1 MVRSSR
7 FWVALG
13 SAVLAGACSSKP
25 SVNNQADQ
33 YDAGSNDS
41 GTGGGSNGDD
51 AGGLVVGNDTAGT
64 SNGGVNETLT
74 IKAESSMVAVDP
86 GQAMPKV
93 VVRAFLGKVPVKV
106 AWSVDRGDLG
116 SVGPGTGSETTF
128 TP

>member
-1 MVRSSR
+1 MVRSSL
-7 FWVALG
+7 FWVAIG

-25 SVNNQADQ
+25 SVNNQPDPF
-33 YDAGSNDS
+33 DAGTDP

-86 GQAMPKV
+86 GKAMPKV

-106 AWSVDRGDLG
+106 AWSVDRGDLAG
-116 SVGPGTGSETTF
+116 IGPGTGS
-128 TP
+128 